1 MLQFRLPAGWAIAA
15 VGKDCISNSQY
26 RPAATAL
33 LLSCTCSCT
42 GPLAN
47 MCTPEHNYGGCW
59 RDTIGG
65 KLYHSCFDDIRT
77 FRWMGQYGITN
88 DSTPTF
94 RCECPP
100 CFKETPSGG
109 CEPACD
115 LAYCLGADGC
125 GPNAVGGRG
134 GGWATTVGWFSVQ
147 GVQHKLTRQQ

>member
-1 MLQFRLPAGWAIAA
+1 MLP
-15 VGKDCISNSQY
+15 
-26 RPAATAL
+26 L
-33 LLSCTCSCT
+33 LFLCSCT

-59 RDTIGG
+59 RDTVQG
-65 KLYHSCFDDIRT
+65 KFYHSCFDDIRT

-100 CFKETPSGG
+100 CFRETPSGG

-115 LAYCLGADGC
+115 LSHCLGADGC
-125 GPNAVGGRG
+125 GPDAVNGRRG
-134 GGWATTVGWFSVQ
+134 GERGA
-147 GVQHKLTRQQ
+147 LL